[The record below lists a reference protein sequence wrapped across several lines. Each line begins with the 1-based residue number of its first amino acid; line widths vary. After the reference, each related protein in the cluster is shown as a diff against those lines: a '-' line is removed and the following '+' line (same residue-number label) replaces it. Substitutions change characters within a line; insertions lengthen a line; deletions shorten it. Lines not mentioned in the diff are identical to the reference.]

1 MALCRQLTNKPN
13 TIMANNNTK
22 AKRIKLAKEIGAQ
35 RHQRAM
41 ADAARKREEQERAKE
56 GQK

>member
-1 MALCRQLTNKPN
+1 M
-13 TIMANNNTK
+13 NNNTK

-41 ADAARKREEQERAKE
+41 AEAARKQQ
-56 GQK
+56 QKGGSK